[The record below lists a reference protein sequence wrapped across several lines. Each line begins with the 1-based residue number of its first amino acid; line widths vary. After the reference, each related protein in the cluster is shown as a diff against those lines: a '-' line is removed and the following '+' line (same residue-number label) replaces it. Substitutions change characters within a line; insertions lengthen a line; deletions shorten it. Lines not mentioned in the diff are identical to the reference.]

1 MSLSLGVELPGCYL
15 EAVLLWDVLR
25 VNLGPYIW
33 GQTCGKKPSGAP
45 RVHSHLP
52 RLLVQ
57 ESLSQ
62 GGSDTEHQK
71 HSPQI
76 MESIAFNPLSSSLVC
91 VLGARAKNLLSYYMF
106 LRLTKLFGFSAM
118 PAMVGRTWVLY
129 VTEKKQLFLIPLLF

>member
-1 MSLSLGVELPGCYL
+1 M
-15 EAVLLWDVLR
+15 
-25 VNLGPYIW
+25 
-33 GQTCGKKPSGAP
+33 
-45 RVHSHLP
+45 
-52 RLLVQ
+52 Q

-129 VTEKKQLFLIPLLF
+129 VAEKKQLFLIPLLF

>member
-1 MSLSLGVELPGCYL
+1 MSLSLGAELPGCYL

-76 MESIAFNPLSSSLVC
+76 MESIAFNPLSYFFGMC
-91 VLGARAKNLLSYYMF
+91 VG
-106 LRLTKLFGFSAM
+106 G
-118 PAMVGRTWVLY
+118 
-129 VTEKKQLFLIPLLF
+129 